1 MKFEAL
7 PGKKHPPGAVVEE
20 DGVNFAL
27 FSEDATGVELLL
39 FEEPTDKKPV
49 FTYVFDPEDNRSY
62 SFWHVKVVGATAG
75 MGYAYRVDG
84 PDEPQ
89 NGHRFDRS
97 KVLVDPYSRINVHTQ
112 PT

>member
-39 FEEPTDKKPV
+39 PPLLMEHL
-49 FTYVFDPEDNRSY
+49 RL
-62 SFWHVKVVGATAG
+62 VG
-75 MGYAYRVDG
+75 
-84 PDEPQ
+84 
-89 NGHRFDRS
+89 
-97 KVLVDPYSRINVHTQ
+97 L
-112 PT
+112 